1 MSDDDGDTDISAVIQ
16 SLQLCASSK
25 LSLETTFT
33 MIKERSK
40 GTNEK
45 VDEVKKEVDHIKAR
59 IGDSTDGYDE
69 TSLHSKLK
77 GTKVEVDG
85 VKDEVIAIKNSIGEL
100 GSSAAHSTLHVKINI
115 MQHSQNKTDE
125 KVDRVEDEVGNIKS
139 SIRELKKLFE
149 KSRGPTLSLADKEF
163 IDNMVLHGE
172 SDRIRVV
179 NFLNSLNISIS
190 QASIRVKSEGDGAGF
205 ITVLPGN
212 EGQIGVKA
220 DEINVCVMRSGQ
232 TQFGTVKISNLRKNT
247 HAITGLQATE
257 NINIDAVSIAKE
269 NEITLLPETLVLN
282 DDSAVVDI
290 RYGNSSECAEGVKLC
305 GFKLG
310 SNCMTDVQACLKK
323 IKSGD
328 QIRYLVKD
336 LPIKEEYWYDESF
349 GAEISLPSGGSI
361 TAPTPFVVV
370 CPEDGDHVTAE
381 GRIRVRVVNHP
392 TITVGWVD
400 IIKLR
405 DNTTAIGTLTVAAG
419 DDIQVGGA
427 TANAGTV
434 ITLDPDTLSLDDN
447 DHDIVMVAVNG
458 GNDDKIALDVL
469 KLDVNV
475 ELGEVDK
482 FIRDDIKRGGS
493 RIRRLT
499 GTLTVYSNIDME
511 SDGQPINAAVGEAPA
526 VLAVVMPGA
535 EDRLVGGNRNGIAV
549 FLLHAG
555 SEKGFVDIGEL
566 KAHTEAFRTLRVI
579 GDGVEHVTNEGDVVA
594 LKPDTLGLDDDDV
607 VKVEVIVSTG
617 DDSFLVEEIDLKD
630 LILGD
635 NANDKNVELNLQTDQ
650 VIRDILR
657 GGRIR
662 FLTNKLTVYTNV
674 DMESDDKEIDAA
686 DDTNPAV
693 LAVVMPGAEDRLVG
707 EHRNGIAVFLLHT
720 DQDAVQHV
728 FVKIDELKDATKA
741 ITEPMTVTNSAI
753 PVSPVNSTIK
763 FEETSLSVDNKNSA
777 VVNVIAGRGTS
788 ADDVWTWERSVRVF
802 NSVRLIMFQV
812 YVSGDSVTCKIV
824 KPPGGVELQHFN

>member
-1 MSDDDGDTDISAVIQ
+1 MTNINEITIDRLG
-16 SLQLCASSK
+16 LCNASRAG
-25 LSLETTFT
+25 LVATFT
-33 MIKERSK
+33 KIDESRE
-40 GTNEK
+40 GTDTK
-45 VDEVKKEVDHIKAR
+45 VDGVGQKVDGIQPKIAELKGR
-59 IGDSTDGYDE
+59 IGLSTDASGKE
-69 TSLHSKLK
+69 SLHGKLK
-77 GTKVEVDG
+77 ETNAKVGRVEQIVG
-85 VKDEVIAIKNSIGEL
+85 RVKDEV
-100 GSSAAHSTLHVKINI
+100 
-115 MQHSQNKTDE
+115 D
-125 KVDRVEDEVGNIKS
+125 NIKI
-139 SIRELKKLFE
+139 SISELKNLFE

-526 VLAVVMPGA
+526 VLAVVMLGA
-535 EDRLVGGNRNGIAV
+535 EDRLVGGNRDGIAV
-549 FLLHAG
+549 FMLHTGGNLLRRV
-555 SEKGFVDIGEL
+555 FVKIGEL
-566 KAHTEAFRTLRVI
+566 KRCTKAVGTLRVI
-579 GDGVEHVTNEGDVVA
+579 GSGVGLAIRDGDVVA
-594 LKPDTLGLDDDDV
+594 LMPETLRLDGNDV
-607 VKVEVIVSTG
+607 VEVDVIVSTG
-617 DDSFLVEEIDLKD
+617 DVDSFPVVKIDLKD
-630 LILGD
+630 LILG
-635 NANDKNVELNLQTDQ
+635 
-650 VIRDILR
+650 
-657 GGRIR
+657 
-662 FLTNKLTVYTNV
+662 
-674 DMESDDKEIDAA
+674 
-686 DDTNPAV
+686 
-693 LAVVMPGAEDRLVG
+693 
-707 EHRNGIAVFLLHT
+707 
-720 DQDAVQHV
+720 
-728 FVKIDELKDATKA
+728 
-741 ITEPMTVTNSAI
+741 
-753 PVSPVNSTIK
+753 
-763 FEETSLSVDNKNSA
+763 
-777 VVNVIAGRGTS
+777 
-788 ADDVWTWERSVRVF
+788 
-802 NSVRLIMFQV
+802 
-812 YVSGDSVTCKIV
+812 
-824 KPPGGVELQHFN
+824 

>member
-1 MSDDDGDTDISAVIQ
+1 MTESDESDEYPELCNANKALMTRIATEVKECKTGTDT
-16 SLQLCASSK
+16 
-25 LSLETTFT
+25 
-33 MIKERSK
+33 
-40 GTNEK
+40 K
-45 VDEVKKEVDHIKAR
+45 VDGVGQKVDGIQPKIAELKGR
-59 IGDSTDGYDE
+59 IGLSTDASGKE
-69 TSLHSKLK
+69 SLHGKLK
-77 GTKVEVDG
+77 ETNAKVGRVEQIVG
-85 VKDEVIAIKNSIGEL
+85 RVKDEV
-100 GSSAAHSTLHVKINI
+100 
-115 MQHSQNKTDE
+115 D
-125 KVDRVEDEVGNIKS
+125 NIKI
-139 SIRELKKLFE
+139 SISELKNLFE

-257 NINIDAVSIAKE
+257 DITICGDSIVNE
-269 NEITLLPETLVLN
+269 NEITLFPHTLKSNN
-282 DDSAVVDI
+282 DRVKVVDI
-290 RYGNSSECAEGVKLC
+290 RYGYFSQYVEDVPLDE
-305 GFKLG
+305 FKLG
-310 SNCMTDVQACLKK
+310 NNCRTDVEAFVQKL
-323 IKSGD
+323 IQSED
-328 QIRYLVKD
+328 RVRYLTGVLSVQGSKLVPTD
-336 LPIKEEYWYDESF
+336 PAD
-349 GAEISLPSGGSI
+349 GGGV
-361 TAPTPFVVV
+361 PTPFIVVEGDVDDNLSYDGHKLHV
-370 CPEDGDHVTAE
+370 C
-381 GRIRVRVVNHP
+381 VVNGP
-392 TITVGWVD
+392 DGCDTSGMVD
-400 IIKLR
+400 ILALR
-405 DNTTAIGTLTVAAG
+405 DNTTAIRTLKVGDAAINLG
-419 DDIQVGGA
+419 DPGA
-427 TANAGTV
+427 VANAGAV
-434 ITLDPDTLSLDDN
+434 ITLNRETLSLDGTVVKVEVSIIDGVQ
-447 DHDIVMVAVNG
+447 DME
-458 GNDDKIALDVL
+458 IALEVL
-469 KLDVNV
+469 KLDKNV

-482 FIRDDIKRGGS
+482 FIRDDIKRGD
-493 RIRRLT
+493 RIRYLT
-499 GTLTVYSNIDME
+499 GNLTVYKVSDMKSHEEQID
-511 SDGQPINAAVGEAPA
+511 AANDEDPA
-526 VLAVVMPGA
+526 VLAVVMPGT
-535 EDRLVGGNRNGIAV
+535 EDRLVGDDRDGIAV
-549 FLLHAG
+549 FMLHTGGNLLRRV
-555 SEKGFVDIGEL
+555 FVKIGEL
-566 KAHTEAFRTLRVI
+566 KRCTKAVGTLRVI
-579 GDGVEHVTNEGDVVA
+579 GSGVGLAIRDGDVVA
-594 LKPDTLGLDDDDV
+594 LMPETLRLDGNDV
-607 VKVEVIVSTG
+607 VEVDVIVSTG
-617 DDSFLVEEIDLKD
+617 DVDSFPVVKIDLKD
-630 LILGD
+630 LILGES
-635 NANDKNVELNLQTDQ
+635 AQDKNVKLNLETDQ

>member
-1 MSDDDGDTDISAVIQ
+1 MTEPDEYPE
-16 SLQLCASSK
+16 LCNANK
-25 LSLETTFT
+25 ALMTRIATEVNECKT
-33 MIKERSK
+33 

-77 GTKVEVDG
+77 ETNAKVGRVEQIVG
-85 VKDEVIAIKNSIGEL
+85 RVKDEV
-100 GSSAAHSTLHVKINI
+100 
-115 MQHSQNKTDE
+115 D
-125 KVDRVEDEVGNIKS
+125 NIKI
-139 SIRELKKLFE
+139 SISELKNLFE

-370 CPEDGDHVTAE
+370 CPEDKDHGTTE
-381 GRIRVRVVNHP
+381 GRIYVRVVNHP

-405 DNTTAIGTLTVAAG
+405 DNTTAIRTLKVG
-419 DDIQVGGA
+419 GVGGVIQVGGS
-427 TANAGTV
+427 NVNPGVV
-434 ITLDPDTLSLDDN
+434 IKLDPDTLA
-447 DHDIVMVAVNG
+447 HDGGVVKVEVSFNTVQNTAIV
-458 GNDDKIALDVL
+458 LEVL
-469 KLDVNV
+469 KLDGNV

-526 VLAVVMPGA
+526 VLAVVMLGA
-535 EDRLVGGNRNGIAV
+535 EDRLVGGNRDGIAV
-549 FLLHAG
+549 FMLHTGGNLLRRV
-555 SEKGFVDIGEL
+555 FVKIGEL
-566 KAHTEAFRTLRVI
+566 KRCTKAVGTLRVI
-579 GDGVEHVTNEGDVVA
+579 GSGVGLAIRDGDVVA
-594 LKPDTLGLDDDDV
+594 LMPETLRLDGNDV
-607 VKVEVIVSTG
+607 VEVDVIVSTG
-617 DDSFLVEEIDLKD
+617 DVDSFPVVKIDLKD
-630 LILGD
+630 LILG
-635 NANDKNVELNLQTDQ
+635 
-650 VIRDILR
+650 
-657 GGRIR
+657 
-662 FLTNKLTVYTNV
+662 
-674 DMESDDKEIDAA
+674 
-686 DDTNPAV
+686 
-693 LAVVMPGAEDRLVG
+693 
-707 EHRNGIAVFLLHT
+707 
-720 DQDAVQHV
+720 
-728 FVKIDELKDATKA
+728 
-741 ITEPMTVTNSAI
+741 
-753 PVSPVNSTIK
+753 
-763 FEETSLSVDNKNSA
+763 
-777 VVNVIAGRGTS
+777 
-788 ADDVWTWERSVRVF
+788 
-802 NSVRLIMFQV
+802 
-812 YVSGDSVTCKIV
+812 
-824 KPPGGVELQHFN
+824 